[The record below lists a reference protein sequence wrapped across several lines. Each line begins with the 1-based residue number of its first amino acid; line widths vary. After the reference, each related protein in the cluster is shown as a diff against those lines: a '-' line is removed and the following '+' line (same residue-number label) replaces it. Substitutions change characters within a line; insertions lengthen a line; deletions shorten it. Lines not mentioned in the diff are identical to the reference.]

1 MEFELLFFY
10 SLELNS
16 SSIWI
21 RYVNCDRLNT
31 QIDRWSIYRVEKICF
46 FFLYIIY
53 VIFLLIA
60 VKRNTLQSFIE
71 MFSSENIFKI
81 NCIKIL

>member
-21 RYVNCDRLNT
+21 RYVNSDRLNT

-46 FFLYIIY
+46 FFLYNLCN
-53 VIFLLIA
+53 FLLIA
-60 VKRNTLQSFIE
+60 FKRNTLQSFIE

-81 NCIKIL
+81 DCIKIL